1 MTAQPRSKEARRYYR
16 VAMQRFGE
24 AELLYQDER
33 FTTAAVYLA
42 GYGVECMLKALV
54 LSSVPSSQECE
65 VLRGFH
71 GAKAHDYEWLL
82 AMYRKQGDPALPKKL
97 VRHFTTVN
105 SWSTDMRY
113 SPRMIRLAEAK
124 SFVDSAAKIMLWA
137 DGRIGQ

>member
-1 MTAQPRSKEARRYYR
+1 
-16 VAMQRFGE
+16 MQRFGE

-54 LSSVPSSQECE
+54 LSTVPLSQERG
-65 VLRGFH
+65 VLKDFH
-71 GAKAHDYEWLL
+71 GAKAHDYGWLL
-82 AMYRKQGDPALPKKL
+82 AMYRKQGGPTLPKKL

-113 SPRMIRLAEAK
+113 SPGMIRLAAAK
-124 SFVDSAAKIMLWA
+124 SFVDSAAEIIRWA
-137 DGRIGQ
+137 DRSMGQ